1 MHAATIIFYPAIWV
15 AQRDPPRLDIVLVK
29 RGTLLGEQYVL
40 KVVIRL
46 PPREG
51 NGNARIPT

>member
-40 KVVIRL
+40 KVVIQ
-46 PPREG
+46 PP
-51 NGNARIPT
+51 AP